1 MAGVSPASDTHRI
14 IFQFIFVEVD
24 STDGMRFFLMVCRKH
39 GQWTTAALESAQVAS
54 IGTEFEIESVL
65 GSGAMRQT

>member
-1 MAGVSPASDTHRI
+1 MDN
-14 IFQFIFVEVD
+14 
-24 STDGMRFFLMVCRKH
+24 

-54 IGTEFEIESVL
+54 IGAEFEVESVL